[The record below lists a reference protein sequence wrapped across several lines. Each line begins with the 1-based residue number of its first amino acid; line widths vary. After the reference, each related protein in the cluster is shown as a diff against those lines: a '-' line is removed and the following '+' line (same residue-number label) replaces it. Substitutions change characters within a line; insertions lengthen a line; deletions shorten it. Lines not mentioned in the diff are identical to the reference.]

1 MRIEIKAEEKKLR
14 KYESDVPVPKIHGR
28 TSGFLGTVLTVLY
41 AVYIIWYF
49 GNIWS
54 DTLGGAIA
62 TTLVTPHLV
71 CVVVAAVIS
80 LVGYCSHKRW
90 AILTAAILMA
100 VSAALMPTYAK
111 MVIAQIVLF
120 IISYVRMGD
129 S

>member
-14 KYESDVPVPKIHGR
+14 KYESDVPVPKNHGR
-28 TSGFLGTVLTVLY
+28 TSGFLGTVLTILY

-54 DTLGGAIA
+54 GTLSGAIA
-62 TTLVTPHLV
+62 TTLVTPHLI
-71 CVVVAAVIS
+71 CVVVSAVIS

-90 AILTAAILMA
+90 AMLTSAILMA